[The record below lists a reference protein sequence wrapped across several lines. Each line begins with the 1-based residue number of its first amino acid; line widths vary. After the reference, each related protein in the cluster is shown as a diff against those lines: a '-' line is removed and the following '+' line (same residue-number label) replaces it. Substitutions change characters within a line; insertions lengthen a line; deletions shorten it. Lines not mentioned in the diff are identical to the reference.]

1 MEGTECLDPAKFK
14 GTLPPAPR
22 RDVAGQRMAG
32 GHTDWK
38 VCNNP
43 FITLQIL
50 VLLAFAAAIFLLG
63 NW

>member
-1 MEGTECLDPAKFK
+1 MQGTECLEPTKFK
-14 GTLPPAPR
+14 GTLPPTPR
-22 RDVAGQRMAG
+22 RDEAGPGMAG
-32 GHTDWK
+32 GHTDGK
-38 VCNNP
+38 VCSNP